1 MSSIN
6 VANLLLNLS
15 QDALAN
21 LQMFQA
27 LEDVV
32 NEPAEPEI
40 NLEVLV
46 SILKSCC
53 SSFFWYDTL

>member
-6 VANLLLNLS
+6 IANLLLFLS

-21 LQMFQA
+21 LQMVQA